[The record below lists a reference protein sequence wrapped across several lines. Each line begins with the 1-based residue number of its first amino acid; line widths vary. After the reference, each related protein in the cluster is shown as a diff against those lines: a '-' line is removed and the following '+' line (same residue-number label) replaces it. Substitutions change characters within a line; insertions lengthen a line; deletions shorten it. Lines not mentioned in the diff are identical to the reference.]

1 MERVACQVIGVVD
14 DMSRIVALELQNQ
27 LQVVAQIVLTQ
38 TETVLERFLVVTTG
52 HSSHEAH
59 FGRVVETHTVQRF
72 DEREGGVAFGDEQ
85 PAVTKESMALFGH
98 PQATR
103 HR

>member
-14 DMSRIVALELQNQ
+14 DMSCIVALELQNQ

-38 TETVLERFLVVTTG
+38 TETVLERFLVVTAG
-52 HSSHEAH
+52 HATQEAH

-72 DEREGGVAFGDEQ
+72 DE
-85 PAVTKESMALFGH
+85 
-98 PQATR
+98 
-103 HR
+103 